1 MKRPRVQ
8 TKKKMSSSVSETC
21 DPPIPP
27 PSFPPRVVCERA
39 LTLLK
44 AVIIKSPARKPHP
57 PSEQPNSFVTRKY
70 CENRDEVEESGE
82 NRERGGR
89 LSFSKLSLEGKRHLS
104 SVKIHL
110 RAEAPCI
117 RSSPTAVHLQVAT
130 HHGEMRM
137 VGGRWGSLKLLRQ
150 ELATR
155 IGCLSSWRKGY
166 RKSF

>member
-1 MKRPRVQ
+1 MTAMKRPRVQ
-8 TKKKMSSSVSETC
+8 TKKKMSNSVSETC

-39 LTLLK
+39 LTLFK

-89 LSFSKLSLEGKRHLS
+89 LSFSKLSLGE
-104 SVKIHL
+104 
-110 RAEAPCI
+110 AEAEEASLFCEDSSESRGTMHPFFSH
-117 RSSPTAVHLQVAT
+117 RSALASCNASR
-130 HHGEMRM
+130 GDED
-137 VGGRWGSLKLLRQ
+137 GGRQMGFTQTFASGISHKDWLY
-150 ELATR
+150 ELM
-155 IGCLSSWRKGY
+155 
-166 RKSF
+166 

>member
-1 MKRPRVQ
+1 MTAMKRPRVQ
-8 TKKKMSSSVSETC
+8 TKKMSNSVSETC

-39 LTLLK
+39 LTLFK

-82 NRERGGR
+82 NREREKWETFILQTVSWR
-89 LSFSKLSLEGKRHLS
+89 KKQKRHPS

-117 RSSPTAVHLQVAT
+117 RFSPTAMHL
-130 HHGEMRM
+130 MKM
-137 VGGRWGSLKLLRQ
+137 VGGR
-150 ELATR
+150 
-155 IGCLSSWRKGY
+155 
-166 RKSF
+166 